1 MIIKGDDAY
10 TLKKANVEYWD
21 EIDAAVEAEVEKI
34 VKKLEGFSTTP
45 INLYGSCYTEEDIA
59 EMDAE
64 ERKEAREYAIS
75 EISKEVTSL
84 LVEML
89 EKHHGATFPFV
100 DCDY

>member
-10 TLKKANVEYWD
+10 TLKKANVAYWD
-21 EIDAAVEAEVEKI
+21 ELDASVEEEVDKI
-34 VKKLEGFSTTP
+34 LKKLEGFSTTP

-59 EMDAE
+59 EMDDE
-64 ERKEAREYAIS
+64 DRKEARECAVS

-89 EKHHGATFPFV
+89 EKHYGATFPFV